1 MKISIKI
8 FAFVYT
14 VFLGL
19 NTSTAQVPN
28 PDTTKVIQTVQY
40 TCSMHSEILSE
51 LPGKCPKCGMQLIEK
66 SKVSE
71 AKNMGMMRPGMMGGM
86 NNSSHKRKF
95 PMVLIMGV
103 MMAIM
108 MVVVVAKK

>member
-1 MKISIKI
+1 MKNSIK
-8 FAFVYT
+8 FLVFVCT
-14 VFLGL
+14 VFLGM
-19 NTSTAQVPN
+19 NTSTAQSPN
-28 PDTTKVIQTVQY
+28 TDTTQVTQTVQY
-40 TCSMHSEILSE
+40 TCSMHPEILFE

-71 AKNMGMMRPGMMGGM
+71 AKNMGMMHPGMMGGM

-95 PMVLIMGV
+95 PLVLIMGV